1 MFGKTVS
8 QYLGFQRVVLA
19 VLAAV
24 GFARLALSLAGLPD
38 TTVKWLSMNAVGW
51 AGALY
56 YGVAVHTR
64 GFGSYRQI
72 LPLGLFQTLL
82 QQSIA
87 ALGIL
92 LSIAGLS
99 NIYAAPE
106 FSFGVSNQWLHLLS
120 HLTIGIV
127 APPLLI
133 WGVGSLVMLVT
144 KRVAP
149 RPAVAA

>member
-24 GFARLALSLAGLPD
+24 GLARLALSLAGLPD
-38 TTVKWLSMNAVGW
+38 ATVRWLSMNAVGW

-56 YGVAVHTR
+56 YGVAVHTS

-99 NIYAAPE
+99 NIYTAPE
-106 FSFGVSNQWLHLLS
+106 FSFGVGNQWLHLLS

-127 APPLLI
+127 VPPLLI